1 MGQSARHL
9 VPQMIERKRVQM
21 LFHEQLCKYIEEIGI
36 TQHELSAAS
45 GLGDAT
51 ISRYCS
57 GERQPKENSRQL
69 RKLAKGLAELAAK
82 EKSKEKTSDKVTAE
96 GKTSNKA
103 TAGEKM
109 SNKAAAGE
117 DSGQSR
123 PEAPSGYVLSEN
135 EIFQVLNAIVC
146 EGPVVDY
153 DTFLANLNALMKALD
168 LKTSDLA
175 KALKYDPSHISKIL
189 SGSRRP
195 GNLRAFITDTASYV
209 ARHFTDSRDIRVIE
223 ELTGGPQKPAD
234 TGTAP
239 AGTGGKQ
246 PGSEAAR
253 QERLMTWL
261 CSNPAVRADEPIS
274 RFLEKLDEFDLGDYL
289 KAVHFDEIKMPP
301 ALFQLPLQKTYYGL
315 NNMME
320 SELDFIKTTV
330 LSKFMEDC
338 ILYSDMP
345 IQDMAKDADF
355 SKKWMFGMGV
365 MLKKGLHLHIIHDIN
380 RPFSEMMLGL
390 EGNIPIYMTGQIS
403 PYYLPSAPGNVF
415 SHLLKVFGAAALE
428 GSAIVGHQA
437 SGKYTLY
444 RRKEEIKYYRKR
456 AQELLRKARPLM
468 DIYREDRKQEYLS
481 KYARYPE
488 GEEIRIVCSQ
498 MPVSTMSHALL
509 LSVLERSS
517 LPEAAGEEILDYWAA
532 GREALEAQIQHG
544 TVHIII
550 PHLTREQFAQSP
562 LSLSLS
568 DLFLEAEPVYTYED
582 YCRHLEETCAMAQTA
597 GNAAAEST
605 AAESDAAGNAAAES
619 QVEASRTN
627 HTTASPNSADGRL
640 LVELNPNP
648 AFCNISY
655 TVAGDKYVIVS
666 KEKSPV
672 IHFVIHHKRMIQAFQ
687 RFIPSSTD

>member
-1 MGQSARHL
+1 
-9 VPQMIERKRVQM
+9 
-21 LFHEQLCKYIEEIGI
+21 
-36 TQHELSAAS
+36 
-45 GLGDAT
+45 
-51 ISRYCS
+51 
-57 GERQPKENSRQL
+57 
-69 RKLAKGLAELAAK
+69 
-82 EKSKEKTSDKVTAE
+82 
-96 GKTSNKA
+96 
-103 TAGEKM
+103 
-109 SNKAAAGE
+109 
-117 DSGQSR
+117 
-123 PEAPSGYVLSEN
+123 
-135 EIFQVLNAIVC
+135 
-146 EGPVVDY
+146 
-153 DTFLANLNALMKALD
+153 
-168 LKTSDLA
+168 
-175 KALKYDPSHISKIL
+175 
-189 SGSRRP
+189 
-195 GNLRAFITDTASYV
+195 
-209 ARHFTDSRDIRVIE
+209 
-223 ELTGGPQKPAD
+223 
-234 TGTAP
+234 
-239 AGTGGKQ
+239 
-246 PGSEAAR
+246 
-253 QERLMTWL
+253 
-261 CSNPAVRADEPIS
+261 
-274 RFLEKLDEFDLGDYL
+274 
-289 KAVHFDEIKMPP
+289 MPP

-330 LSKFMEDC
+330 LSKSMEDC

-415 SHLLKVFGAAALE
+415 SHLLKVSGAAALE

-444 RRKEEIKYYRKR
+444 RRKEEIKHYRKR

-488 GEEIRIVCSQ
+488 GEELRIVCNQ

-597 GNAAAEST
+597 GYAAAEST

-627 HTTASPNSADGRL
+627 HTTASPR
-640 LVELNPNP
+640 
-648 AFCNISY
+648 
-655 TVAGDKYVIVS
+655 
-666 KEKSPV
+666 
-672 IHFVIHHKRMIQAFQ
+672 
-687 RFIPSSTD
+687 IPQMGACWLS

>member
-1 MGQSARHL
+1 MRTIWKAAIPLVLGAGLMLGSLTTAAAPADAFTDIRDHWAKATLTRAYDDGILKGTSATTMSPDASITKAQAVTLLCRILQVSGQGSTAGLQIPVDAWYAQDAAHGAYLGFLDGSDAGTLDLPITRGEAFRLFADAFQNVRALPDKNGLAKFKDGLSLTGETAFAAANL
-9 VPQMIERKRVQM
+9 VDSGIVVGNGGSLLADLPLTRAEFVTM
-21 LFHEQLCKYIEEIGI
+21 LYRFADTY
-36 TQHELSAAS
+36 SPAAS
-45 GLGDAT
+45 
-51 ISRYCS
+51 Y
-57 GERQPKENSRQL
+57 
-69 RKLAKGLAELAAK
+69 
-82 EKSKEKTSDKVTAE
+82 
-96 GKTSNKA
+96 
-103 TAGEKM
+103 
-109 SNKAAAGE
+109 
-117 DSGQSR
+117 SGQ
-123 PEAPSGYVLSEN
+123 AGKGVVLS
-135 EIFQVLNAIVC
+135 
-146 EGPVVDY
+146 
-153 DTFLANLNALMKALD
+153 
-168 LKTSDLA
+168 
-175 KALKYDPSHISKIL
+175 
-189 SGSRRP
+189 
-195 GNLRAFITDTASYV
+195 
-209 ARHFTDSRDIRVIE
+209 
-223 ELTGGPQKPAD
+223 
-234 TGTAP
+234 
-239 AGTGGKQ
+239 
-246 PGSEAAR
+246 
-253 QERLMTWL
+253 
-261 CSNPAVRADEPIS
+261 
-274 RFLEKLDEFDLGDYL
+274 
-289 KAVHFDEIKMPP
+289 
-301 ALFQLPLQKTYYGL
+301 
-315 NNMME
+315 
-320 SELDFIKTTV
+320 
-330 LSKFMEDC
+330 
-338 ILYSDMP
+338 
-345 IQDMAKDADF
+345 
-355 SKKWMFGMGV
+355 
-365 MLKKGLHLHIIHDIN
+365 
-380 RPFSEMMLGL
+380 
-390 EGNIPIYMTGQIS
+390 
-403 PYYLPSAPGNVF
+403 
-415 SHLLKVFGAAALE
+415 GAAALE

-444 RRKEEIKYYRKR
+444 RRKEEIKHYRKR

-488 GEEIRIVCSQ
+488 GEELRIVCNQ